1 MMARIFLLLLATL
14 PLLTYGQ
21 GQGVKGQLYWVT
33 GNQMP
38 GPERE
43 QIPRQG
49 IAREIY
55 VFELTNRSDVEEE
68 DGFYKVHTRLVK
80 RVFSKPNGT
89 FTIRL
94 EPGRYSVFVKEN
106 KGLWAN
112 LLDSENNISPVTV
125 TRGSY
130 VWITISI
137 DYSAAY

>member
-1 MMARIFLLLLATL
+1 MARIFLLLLGTL
-14 PLLTYGQ
+14 PLVTFAQ
-21 GQGVKGQLYWVT
+21 RQGVKGQLYWVT

-38 GPERE
+38 GPDRD
-43 QIPRQG
+43 QVPRQG

-125 TRGSY
+125 TRGKY

-137 DYSAAY
+137 DYSAAF

>member
-1 MMARIFLLLLATL
+1 MARIFLLLLATL

-112 LLDSENNISPVTV
+112 LLDSENIISPVTV

>member
-1 MMARIFLLLLATL
+1 MRVLFVVLLAMLPSLLLA
-14 PLLTYGQ
+14 Q
-21 GQGVKGQLYWVT
+21 RQGVKGQLYWVT

-38 GPERE
+38 GPDRN
-43 QIPRQG
+43 QVPRQG

-55 VFELTNRSDVEEE
+55 VFELTHRSQTEEQ
-68 DGFYKVHTRLVK
+68 DGFYKVHSRLVK
-80 RVFSKPNGT
+80 RAFSKADGT

-112 LLDSENNISPVTV
+112 LSDAENNISPITV
-125 TRGSY
+125 TRGKY
-130 VWITISI
+130 VWITITI